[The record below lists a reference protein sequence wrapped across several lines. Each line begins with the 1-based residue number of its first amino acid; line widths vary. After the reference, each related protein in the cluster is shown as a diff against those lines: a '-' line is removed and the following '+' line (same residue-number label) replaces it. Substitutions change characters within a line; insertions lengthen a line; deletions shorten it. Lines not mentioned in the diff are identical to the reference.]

1 MNVQDCCFEDH
12 QDALDKLMNEV
23 MVRHLDLHNA
33 IVLATSLSGIKYANA
48 LSSKFRIDRDFFFSG
63 SIYAP
68 LNRECEIALV
78 SEGMDIIMH
87 EKLIQAFEISLD
99 YVYGEAKRVYEEE
112 ILSKIYKF
120 RKGNMLK
127 SLAHKNVLLVDQ
139 GIETGITA
147 GLAIQTCMDKQ
158 AKSISVLTP
167 ILPKSVDEHLSLIC
181 DNVVSVYRP
190 DFFVSIQH
198 YYKKSVDLS
207 PAEIEAF
214 FSASIKPTSKGES

>member
-1 MNVQDCCFEDH
+1 MIAQDYRFEDH
-12 QDALDKLMNEV
+12 QDALEKLMNAI
-23 MVRHLDLHNA
+23 MMRHLDLHNA
-33 IVLATSLSGIKYANA
+33 IVLTTSLSGIQYANTLA
-48 LSSKFRIDRDFFFSG
+48 SKFHTDRDFLFSG

-87 EKLIQAFEISLD
+87 EKLIQAFGISLD

-167 ILPKSVDEHLSLIC
+167 ILPKSVEENLSLIC

-190 DFFVSIQH
+190 DFFVSIEH
-198 YYKKSVDLS
+198 HYKKPLKLS
-207 PAEIEAF
+207 AAEIEAF
-214 FSASIKPTSKGES
+214 FSDSSKPIHKGES